1 MLSSAPRAAVLC
13 GLGSWT
19 PPGIVTNEDL
29 AAVLDTSDE
38 WIRRKTGV
46 VRRHIAAP
54 GVATSELAVEAGQR
68 ALKSAGVDTVD
79 GLILAT
85 TTPDRPCPATAPE
98 VAARLGLGPIAAF
111 DVAAVCSGFI
121 YALANGVGLIA
132 AGIADRVLVIGAEV
146 FSAIL
151 NPGDRTTRVIFGD
164 GSGAVVLRAGSAHDM
179 GAIGP
184 FTLGSDGC
192 GSDLITVRAGGSRM
206 PYGVDGSDK
215 SDQYFTMQGQ
225 SVYRQAVAK
234 MAESTARVLELAE
247 WPVSMVDWLVC
258 HQANQRIVI
267 SVAARLGIPAARCL
281 INIAEV
287 GNTAAASIPLALA
300 HGVECE
306 ALRPGD
312 HVVLT
317 AFGGGLTWGSTL
329 LRWPEITCES

>member
-1 MLSSAPRAAVLC
+1 
-13 GLGSWT
+13 
-19 PPGIVTNEDL
+19 
-29 AAVLDTSDE
+29 
-38 WIRRKTGV
+38 
-46 VRRHIAAP
+46 
-54 GVATSELAVEAGQR
+54 
-68 ALKSAGVDTVD
+68 
-79 GLILAT
+79 
-85 TTPDRPCPATAPE
+85 
-98 VAARLGLGPIAAF
+98 
-111 DVAAVCSGFI
+111 
-121 YALANGVGLIA
+121 
-132 AGIADRVLVIGAEV
+132 
-146 FSAIL
+146 
-151 NPGDRTTRVIFGD
+151 
-164 GSGAVVLRAGSAHDM
+164 
-179 GAIGP
+179 
-184 FTLGSDGC
+184 
-192 GSDLITVRAGGSRM
+192 M

-234 MAESTARVLELAE
+234 MA
-247 WPVSMVDWLVC
+247 D
-258 HQANQRIVI
+258 QRIVI